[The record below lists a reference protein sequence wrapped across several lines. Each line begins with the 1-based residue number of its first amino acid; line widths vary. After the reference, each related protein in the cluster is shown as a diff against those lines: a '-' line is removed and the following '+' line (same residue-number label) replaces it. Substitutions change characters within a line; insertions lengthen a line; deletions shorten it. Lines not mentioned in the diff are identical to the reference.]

1 MSRKSLFLLSLA
13 AVASVI
19 IYRSA
24 HWDFDWQLFFSS
36 LWNVQPVW
44 LLLSIVATF
53 PAYFF
58 RALRWQVLLNPLKP
72 IRVGALTG
80 ATVIG
85 FSAIFLLGRPG
96 ELVRPLWITR
106 REQIPL
112 TSSLATIV
120 VERFL
125 DSLMLIVLFGWSLLL
140 VDLPATA
147 GRTVELMEKT
157 AWIMVASSI
166 AAIVLLLVFRTNID
180 RILGFIRFPKLRSI
194 LKNFSE
200 GLSFIEQRG
209 ALAGVIVHSI
219 VVWVFIALQF
229 WLMLLGMHFE
239 FSISAATL
247 VMVGAAIGSI
257 AQIPGVGGGFQ
268 AGYIFCMTTFFIVPP
283 EQAIA
288 TSLVAWVSSTVPTV
302 LLGGLYMISH
312 GLSLKDLKTAAVT
325 E

>member
-1 MSRKSLFLLSLA
+1 LA
-13 AVASVI
+13 ATTVFLV
-19 IYRSA
+19 YRLTDW
-24 HWDFDWQLFFSS
+24 HFDWELFFSS

-44 LLLSIVATF
+44 IGLSIIVTF

-58 RALRWQVLLNPLKP
+58 RALRWQVLLNPLKS
-72 IRVGALTG
+72 IRVGPLTS

-112 TSSLATIV
+112 TASVATII

-125 DSLMLIVLFGWSLLL
+125 DTLMLIVLFGWSLLL
-140 VDLPATA
+140 VDLPVAA
-147 GRTVELMEKT
+147 GTTVALMKDT
-157 AWIMVASSI
+157 AWLMVGTSVG
-166 AAIVLLLVFRTNID
+166 AIVVLFFFRSNID
-180 RILGFIRFPKLRSI
+180 RIAGLIRSARVRALV
-194 LKNFSE
+194 KNFSE
-200 GLSFIEQRG
+200 GLSFVQQRG
-209 ALAGVIVHSI
+209 SLWAVILHSAL
-219 VVWVFIALQF
+219 VWVFIVLQF
-229 WLMLLGMHFE
+229 WTMLLGVHFQ
-239 FSISAATL
+239 FSLSAATL

-268 AGYIFCMTTFFIVPP
+268 AGYVFCLTTFFGVPP

-302 LLGGLYMISH
+302 LLGGVYMISH
-312 GLSLKDLKTAAVT
+312 GLSLKDLKAATVT